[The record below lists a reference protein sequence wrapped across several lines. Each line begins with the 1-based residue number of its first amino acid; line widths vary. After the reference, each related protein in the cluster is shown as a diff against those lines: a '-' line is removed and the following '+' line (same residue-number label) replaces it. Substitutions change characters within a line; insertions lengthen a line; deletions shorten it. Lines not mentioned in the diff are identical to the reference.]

1 MFYIDLY
8 LDQMTKTNNINEKWQ
23 PREMRLVSEYIAK
36 YYPNSPS
43 LTRVRLGPTHPALI
57 TEGMTEEEQNMLKV
71 WRRWADG
78 IVITRNRLILIEGAI
93 LPDPGDVSKL
103 LLYEYLLRY
112 TPEFQQYLDRDIV
125 KVLLLAIED
134 PVLGKI
140 ARAAGIQV
148 VVFCPDWVREY
159 IQTLAGRKQRAPLT
173 HLGPEEGK

>member
-1 MFYIDLY
+1 M
-8 LDQMTKTNNINEKWQ
+8 MVKTDKPSEKWQ
-23 PREMRLVSEYIAK
+23 PREMRLVSEYVAK
-36 YYPNSPS
+36 YYPNSIS

-57 TEGMTEEEQNMLKV
+57 LENISEEEKNMLTV
-71 WRRWADG
+71 WRRWADA

-103 LLYEYLLRY
+103 ILYEYLLKY
-112 TPEFQQYLDRDIV
+112 TPELQQYLDRDIV

-134 PVLGKI
+134 PVLEKI

-159 IQTLAGRKQRAPLT
+159 IQSLAQRKQRAPLT
-173 HLGPEEGK
+173 YIGPVGEK